1 MGLIMYFCW
10 ISSQKLDIELEFE
23 LDIELEL

>member
-10 ISSQKLDIELEFE
+10 ISSQKLDIEPEFE